1 MGEGTSVR
9 TLPVHDVT
17 VPPPTRFSR
26 LMSRSSTHK
35 SSTLRPDVDAL
46 RAAFSWAD
54 VRAELAGLP
63 GGRGLNVAHEA
74 VDRHAASDRGGHEA
88 LRWGGPDEEGLSFT
102 YRDLKKHTNRFA
114 TVLRDLDLNEGETV
128 VSLLGP
134 VPHLS
139 IAALG
144 TLKSGAVFGP
154 LSPTL
159 DADALAHRLDRSD
172 VAMVVTTA
180 SLYDTTVA
188 PLRDRMRSLP
198 DVLLVDAQED
208 RDGNVWSLPR
218 RMRAASAAVRIPA
231 TAPDDLALVHGSSR
245 SAPSPLVLHAHEA
258 ALLHYATARYALD
271 LGPDDTVWC
280 SGAPGWMV
288 NTAYGLLAPLL
299 HGATAVMTAAGGP
312 PAQVYRWLE
321 AQAVT
326 VWITTP
332 AGLRALIE
340 AGPAARENSNLHA
353 LRHVVSVGAPLAPAR
368 AAAARALLGVPVYTA
383 WTQTEAGGLLVANS
397 PALGHRPDTLGRP
410 LPGIEAAVTR
420 RTDDGLTML
429 GPNEPGELAL
439 RTSGGGPALFR
450 GYLHEKGRYE
460 DTVVDDWCLTG
471 DIVRQ
476 DADGDLWFLG
486 RADDVISLAGRMV
499 SPLDIERAL
508 EAHGAVAEAGVVGT
522 AGPDADPTV
531 TAFVVLA
538 PEHTPT
544 DALRRTLLDTVRH
557 ALDLDADTETVALT
571 VVDALPTTE
580 RGAVRRRPLR
590 AQTHP
595 ERDASPLEPAP

>member
-1 MGEGTSVR
+1 M
-9 TLPVHDVT
+9 P
-17 VPPPTRFSR
+17 
-26 LMSRSSTHK
+26 RSSTPNA
-35 SSTLRPDVDAL
+35 SAPRPDVDAL
-46 RAAFSWAD
+46 RAAFSWAN

-74 VDRHAASDRGGHEA
+74 VDRHAASDRGGHAA
-88 LRWGGPDEEGLSFT
+88 LRWGDADNEGLTFT

-134 VPHLS
+134 VPHFG

-159 DADALAHRLDRSD
+159 DAESLAHRLDRSG

-188 PLRDRMRSLP
+188 PLRERVRSLP

-208 RDGNVWSLPR
+208 RDNNVWSLPR

-231 TAPDDLALVHGSSR
+231 TAPDDLALLHGSSR
-245 SAPSPLVLHAHEA
+245 SVPAPLVLHGHEA

-280 SGAPGWMV
+280 SAAPGWMV
-288 NTAYGLLAPLL
+288 GTAYGLLAPLL
-299 HGATAVMTAAGGP
+299 HGATAVLTETDGT

-326 VWITTP
+326 VWVTTP
-332 AGLRALIE
+332 AGLRALVE
-340 AGPAARENSNLHA
+340 AGPAAREDRDLSA
-353 LRHVVSVGAPLAPAR
+353 LRHVVSVGAPLSPAR
-368 AAAARALLGVPVYTA
+368 AAAAQALLGVPVYTA
-383 WTQTEAGGLLVANS
+383 WAQTEAGGLLVANS
-397 PALGHRPDTLGRP
+397 PALGHRPGTLGRP
-410 LPGIEAAVTR
+410 LPGIEAAVVR

-429 GPNEPGELAL
+429 PNEPGELAL
-439 RTSGGGPALFR
+439 RTSEDGPALFR

-460 DTVVDDWCLTG
+460 DTVVDGWCLTG
-471 DIVRQ
+471 DIVRR

-486 RADDVISLAGRMV
+486 RANDVISLAGRMV
-499 SPLDIERAL
+499 SPIEIERAL
-508 EAHGAVAEAGVVGT
+508 DAHDAVAEAGVVGP
-522 AGPDADPTV
+522 AGPGDAPSV

-538 PEHTPT
+538 PGHAPT
-544 DALRRTLLDTVRH
+544 DDLRRTLRDTVRRSLNG
-557 ALDLDADTETVALT
+557 ATETVPLR

-580 RGAVRRRPLR
+580 RGTVLRGQLR
-590 AQTHP
+590 AQAHP
-595 ERDASPLEPAP
+595 ERDASPLETAP